1 MNYCK
6 QDFVDALYVF
16 SAHFIQFT
24 AFQKFLAFVFQVQK
38 LYNSKFN

>member
-24 AFQKFLAFVFQVQK
+24 AFQPSEVSGVCI
-38 LYNSKFN
+38 SSTEVV